1 MAVGWLVLA
10 IAPLLIG
17 VSYQRLRVSGE
28 EFAAGNCVKARQS
41 ALSSTSLLAARPEPY
56 EILSFCDLQLGFP
69 VEGLQAA
76 QKAVHY
82 ERDNWNYRYGLAI
95 ALAENGVDPRSA
107 AERALRLN
115 PLETIVQDEVAA
127 FSKTGRG
134 GWEQAAPQLLVG
146 GLQSGRLAVSNL

>member
-10 IAPLLIG
+10 LAPLLIG
-17 VSYQRLRVSGE
+17 LSYQRLRVSGE
-28 EFAAGNCVKARQS
+28 DLAAGNCVKARQS
-41 ALSSTSLLAARPEPY
+41 AFSSISLLAARPEPY

-82 ERDNWNYRYGLAI
+82 EPNNWNYRYGLAI
-95 ALAENGVDPRSA
+95 ALAENGIDPRPA
-107 AERALRLN
+107 AEQALKLN

-127 FSKTGRG
+127 FSNTGPR
-134 GWEQAAPQLLVG
+134 GWEQAAPQLLIG
-146 GLQSGRLAVSNL
+146 GLQTGRLAISNL